1 MDPELNGGNADD
13 IADTDDDFA
22 AGFAGSDSPTET
34 PGDGASETKPEGE
47 QSQQAE
53 APAPAPK
60 FVQVTEDEWNSIKA
74 SAAKVTQIEAT
85 LEKSMGTA
93 FGKIGGIERT
103 LRELDSGT
111 KIEVPDDDIKALNDG
126 GFPELAKALGQLKNL
141 RSLPGGGGVAAD
153 KIEELVQQRL
163 APAMEQVQNTRIR
176 LETRYLNT
184 AHPDWQQIDKDPAFS
199 AWTGSLPAEEQ
210 QALVKASNDWDA
222 EAISTFMTRFK
233 EHRKANKPA
242 APAPSAPSDT
252 RKSRMQA
259 AVTPRGS
266 GAPAA
271 DPDDD
276 FEAGFKSG

>member
-1 MDPELNGGNADD
+1 MDPELNGGSD

-22 AGFAGSDSPTET
+22 AGFNDDQQQHPTET
-34 PGDGASETKPEGE
+34 PGAAEGETKPEGE
-47 QSQQAE
+47 QGQQAE
-53 APAPAPK
+53 TAPAPK
-60 FVQVTEDEWNSIKA
+60 FVQVTEDEWNSLKA

-85 LEKSMGTA
+85 LEKSLGTA

-103 LRELDSGT
+103 LKELDGSA

-141 RSLPGGGGVAAD
+141 RALPGGGGVAAD

-199 AWTGSLPAEEQ
+199 AWTATLPAAEQ
-210 QALVKASNDWDA
+210 QALVKASDEWDA
-222 EAISTFMTRFK
+222 EAISKFMTRFK
-233 EHRKANKPA
+233 AQRKTGA
-242 APAPSAPSDT
+242 APAPSPGASDT
-252 RKSRMQA
+252 RRSRMQA

-271 DPDDD
+271 DPDDE
-276 FEAGFKSG
+276 FEAGYRAG

>member
-1 MDPELNGGNADD
+1 MDPELNGGDADA
-13 IADTDDDFA
+13 IDTDDDFA
-22 AGFAGSDSPTET
+22 AGFNDQQRPTET
-34 PGDGASETKPEGE
+34 PGATDNETTTETEGE
-47 QSQQAE
+47 QSQQAQQT
-53 APAPAPK
+53 AAPK
-60 FVQVTEDEWNSIKA
+60 YVQVTEDEWNSLKA

-103 LRELDSGT
+103 LKELDSGA

-163 APAMEQVQNTRIR
+163 APALEQVHTSRVK
-176 LETRYLNT
+176 LETRYLTT

-199 AWTGSLPAEEQ
+199 AWTNSLPAEEQ
-210 QALVKASNDWDA
+210 QALVKASNEWDA

-233 EHRKANKPA
+233 EHRKAK
-242 APAPSAPSDT
+242 APAPPAPRASDT
-252 RKSRMQA
+252 RRSRMQA

-271 DPDDD
+271 DSDDE
-276 FEAGFKSG
+276 FEAGYQSG

>member
-34 PGDGASETKPEGE
+34 PGNGDSGTKTEGE
-47 QSQQAE
+47 Q

-60 FVQVTEDEWNSIKA
+60 FVQVTEDEWNSLKA

-85 LEKSMGTA
+85 LEKSLGTA

-103 LRELDSGT
+103 LKELDSGA

-141 RSLPGGGGVAAD
+141 RALPGGGGVAAD

-222 EAISTFMTRFK
+222 EAISAFMTRFK

-242 APAPSAPSDT
+242 APAPSAPSDP
-252 RKSRMQA
+252 RRSRMQA